1 MYIRVTGTPNSP
13 RRAVKVVESI
23 RDGYTVRQVIVKHI
37 GIVSDESQ
45 LEKLKQLG
53 QEYIAQEQLRREA
66 VSGQQNLFD
75 ETLKERLEAILRIPL
90 MSINDSERCRSL
102 IPIDGDQRFQSM
114 PIKPEQSDA

>member
-45 LEKLKQLG
+45 LEK
-53 QEYIAQEQLRREA
+53 
-66 VSGQQNLFD
+66 VSLTKFFD
-75 ETLKERLEAILRIPL
+75 ALTPVFYH
-90 MSINDSERCRSL
+90 IN
-102 IPIDGDQRFQSM
+102 
-114 PIKPEQSDA
+114 